1 MKNQED
7 EYYSH
12 DDEGEETTEREIA
25 DALQWMVSAGLCE
38 MSVNEDNE
46 FVFWMTGEQKE
57 MPEDYDE

>member
-1 MKNQED
+1 MRNPENPN
-7 EYYSH
+7 S
-12 DDEGEETTEREIA
+12 DDEETTEREIA

-57 MPEDYDE
+57 MIEDHDE